1 MKIYKNI
8 KITVDRTDFPI
19 IAVGVDSTMFGIAL
33 IWISFIISWK

>member
-19 IAVGVDSTMFGIAL
+19 IAVGANSTMFGVAL
-33 IWISFIISWK
+33 IGITIIISWK